1 MERIGKQK
9 VQVFLLGE
17 YAPDTQTLYYG
28 FLVFSDT
35 GKRLKRFSELHG
47 MIVYTEV
54 KATENVILWARKYH
68 MDVEIFTLF
77 EHVRHWADGEWNPK
91 SVLAK
96 QYCNFIADVR
106 QSIFVT
112 FSGNVPENVKDFLKK
127 GISEYRKGISCYNK
141 SGNYNVIA
149 YNADGTVYVDY
160 EYSFRSITEAEFAA
174 NYFEKKE
181 HKKVK
186 RIGF

>member
-77 EHVRHWADGEWNPK
+77 EHVRYWADGEWNPK

-96 QYCNFIADVR
+96 QYCNFIADAR
-106 QSIFVT
+106 QSVFVT
-112 FSGNVPENVKDFLKK
+112 FQETCQ
-127 GISEYRKGISCYNK
+127 RM
-141 SGNYNVIA
+141 
-149 YNADGTVYVDY
+149 
-160 EYSFRSITEAEFAA
+160 
-174 NYFEKKE
+174 
-181 HKKVK
+181 
-186 RIGF
+186 

>member
-9 VQVFLLGE
+9 VQVFTGE

-96 QYCNFIADVR
+96 QYCNFIADAR

-112 FSGNVPENVKDFLKK
+112 FSGNVPENVKDF
-127 GISEYRKGISCYNK
+127 
-141 SGNYNVIA
+141 
-149 YNADGTVYVDY
+149 
-160 EYSFRSITEAEFAA
+160 
-174 NYFEKKE
+174 
-181 HKKVK
+181 
-186 RIGF
+186 

>member
-77 EHVRHWADGEWNPK
+77 EHVRYWADGEWNPK

-96 QYCNFIADVR
+96 QYCNFIADAR
-106 QSIFVT
+106 QSVFVT
-112 FSGNVPENVKDFLKK
+112 FSGNVPENVKDFLRN
-127 GISEYRKGISCYNK
+127 GISEYRKGISACIRYWCRHLFFICAYSIPFVYDTQKSKNKETYILPLSALKCIDNSYTKWYNK
-141 SGNYNVIA
+141 
-149 YNADGTVYVDY
+149 
-160 EYSFRSITEAEFAA
+160 
-174 NYFEKKE
+174 
-181 HKKVK
+181 
-186 RIGF
+186 